1 MSPEDKAMQRADEVD
16 PTIAAGF
23 WGGPHIRLHLNES
36 GGEVEYDS
44 GRGTLSEALKI
55 DSEGRFS
62 IKGTHTNQ
70 PPGPIR
76 SGFQPRT
83 QPALFTGILTGQT
96 LELTVTLTEPQ
107 TIVGTFKLTQGN
119 EGRLWKSR

>member
-1 MSPEDKAMQRADEVD
+1 MTQRTDEISPTV
-16 PTIAAGF
+16 TSGV
-23 WGGPHIRLHLNES
+23 WGGAHIRLHLNDK

-44 GRGTLSEALKI
+44 GRGTLSEPLKV

-76 SGFQPRT
+76 LGFQPQA

-96 LELTVTLTEPQ
+96 LELTVTLTESQ

>member
-1 MSPEDKAMQRADEVD
+1 MRERPEDLD
-16 PTIAAGF
+16 PTIADGV
-23 WGGPHIRLHLNES
+23 WGGAHIRLHLNNS
-36 GGEVEYDS
+36 GGEIEYDS
-44 GRGTLSEALKI
+44 GRGTLSEPLKV
-55 DSEGRFS
+55 DSQGRFI
-62 IKGTHTNQ
+62 IKGTHINQ

-76 SGFQPRT
+76 VGFQPQG

-119 EGRLWKSR
+119 EGRLWKSK